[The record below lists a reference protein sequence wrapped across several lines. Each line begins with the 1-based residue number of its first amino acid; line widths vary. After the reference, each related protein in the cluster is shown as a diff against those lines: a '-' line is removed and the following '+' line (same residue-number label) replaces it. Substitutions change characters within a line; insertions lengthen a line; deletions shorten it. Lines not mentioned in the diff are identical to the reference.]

1 MADHPEVFER
11 TITVQATAAD
21 VFAFVRNPDNLPRYL
36 PTEEQAT
43 RGGGEKIRI
52 KGNAHGHLYESEGY
66 FRVDENGRR
75 MEWGAIGDRHY
86 SRWLTVMSGDVDP
99 PITEIKLHLEMIPRM
114 VHEPAL
120 QGGPTAGE
128 QVLLAMEKA
137 LILIQ
142 NHVEKVQ
149 VM

>member
-21 VFAFVRNPDNLPRYL
+21 VFAFVRDLDNLPRYL
-36 PTEEQAT
+36 PTVEQAT
-43 RGGGEKIRI
+43 REGREKIRI
-52 KGNAHGHLYESEGY
+52 KGNAHGHIYDGEGY
-66 FRVDENGRR
+66 FRVDEDRLR

-86 SRWLTVMSGDVDP
+86 SGWLTVIRGDVDP
-99 PITEIKLHLEMIPRM
+99 SVTEIKLHLEMIPRKI
-114 VHEPAL
+114 HEPAL
-120 QGGPTAGE
+120 QGGSSAGD

-137 LILIQ
+137 LISIQ